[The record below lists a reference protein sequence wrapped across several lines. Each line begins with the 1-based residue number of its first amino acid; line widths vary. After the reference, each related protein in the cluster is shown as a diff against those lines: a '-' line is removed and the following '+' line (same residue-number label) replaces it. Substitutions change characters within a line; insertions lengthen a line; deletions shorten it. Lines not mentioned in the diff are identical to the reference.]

1 MPKSVRSPRV
11 DRVLDVTIQDCDDYP
26 KLVRLSKTVN
36 LSRSGLLMHVP
47 LQLDAAPGEDIVVRL
62 RWSGGTFE
70 SPGRIVRFESPYGGD
85 ATRSVMGIALARELP
100 PALLIES
107 TSGAVEAIDAA

>member
-1 MPKSVRSPRV
+1 MPDPVRSHRIN
-11 DRVLDVTIQDCDDYP
+11 RVLDVTIQDSDDYP

-36 LSRSGLLMHVP
+36 LSRHGLLMHVP
-47 LQLDAAPGEDIVVRL
+47 LQLDAVQGEDIVVRL

-70 SPGRIVRFESPYGGD
+70 SHGRIVRFDSPYQGD
-85 ATRSVMGIALARELP
+85 PTRSMMGIELTRELP

-107 TSGAVEAIDAA
+107 ASGTMEAIDAA